1 MLNVALSPSFELNV
15 FFFFLLLSF
24 RNHPNQ
30 RKFSIQMQG
39 MLSSL
44 KQSIWLYT
52 WTGNQQS
59 FFLAWTAM
67 QTFELNSDVAISLVI

>member
-1 MLNVALSPSFELNV
+1 
-15 FFFFLLLSF
+15 
-24 RNHPNQ
+24 
-30 RKFSIQMQG
+30 MQG